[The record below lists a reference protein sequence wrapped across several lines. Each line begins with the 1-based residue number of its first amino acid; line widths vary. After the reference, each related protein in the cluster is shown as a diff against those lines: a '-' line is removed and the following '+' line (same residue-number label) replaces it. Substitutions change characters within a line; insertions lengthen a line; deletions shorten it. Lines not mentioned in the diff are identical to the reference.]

1 MAVCERPRKDKRRS
15 TMAETKVAGVNAS
28 TVLTDAQ
35 LQAVVPALQM
45 QPLPQSSPLVL
56 RWSFV

>member
-1 MAVCERPRKDKRRS
+1 
-15 TMAETKVAGVNAS
+15 MAETKVAGVNAS

-35 LQAVVPALQM
+35 LQTVVPALQM